1 MPLIS
6 ESQPD
11 HINRNYTY
19 MYVPYSYEKKPRPES
34 STEAIG

>member
-11 HINRNYTY
+11 HNNRNYTY
-19 MYVPYSYEKKPRPES
+19 MYVPYSYEKTKARVLY
-34 STEAIG
+34 